1 MGINKMVNLNV
12 LLLLFLFLSFTSTP
26 SHALWW
32 MVYHKPAFNGK
43 VIDAETKE
51 PIEGAVVVA
60 IYKKYPIISGPG
72 GGSQSIMDIKEIL
85 TDAKGEFY
93 FSSYTT
99 VIQPFSIEGS
109 ATFIIFKPGYGSF
122 PDGRIYPPKLML
134 SKVPY
139 GNHDYG
145 YSDMTFE
152 EFFSDEVGRAKEVWG
167 REFFK
172 QMEKPININ
181 LAMGI
186 VELPKL
192 KTREERRQVHVSPV
206 DSVSW
211 HKKTWYWKKQKHLIK
226 LLREEYQYLYGQD
239 ASDLYRWEED

>member
-1 MGINKMVNLNV
+1 MRR
-12 LLLLFLFLSFTSTP
+12 LFIFTIITAIFIFTSVP

-32 MVYHKPAFNGK
+32 MGYHKPAFNGK

-72 GGSQSIMDIKEIL
+72 GGSESIMDIKEIL
-85 TDAKGEFY
+85 TNAKGEFY
-93 FSSYTT
+93 FPSYTT
-99 VIQPFSIEGS
+99 LIQPFSIEGS

-122 PDGRIYPPKLML
+122 PNYHVSPPKVGVNPEEFLSRGRIGEEGEIEWKGIGTKT
-134 SKVPY
+134 KV
-139 GNHDYG
+139 
-145 YSDMTFE
+145 TF
-152 EFFSDEVGRAKEVWG
+152 
-167 REFFK
+167 
-172 QMEKPININ
+172 
-181 LAMGI
+181 GI
-186 VELPKL
+186 VELPPL
-192 KTREERRQVHVSPV
+192 KTKEERRQVHVSPV